1 MRAEIDEKLAF
12 TLSYF
17 TGPTNRKFRIVAHA
31 INRNTGYKKEVLFNL
46 FKNL

>member
-1 MRAEIDEKLAF
+1 MTVELSKKLKF

-17 TGPTNRKFRIVAHA
+17 TGPTNRKFRIVANA
-31 INRNTGYKKEVLFNL
+31 INQNTGYKKEVLFNL

>member
-1 MRAEIDEKLAF
+1 MNTEIEEKLAF

-17 TGPTNRKFRIVAHA
+17 TGPTNRKFRIVANA
-31 INRNTGYKKEVLFNL
+31 INQNTGYKKEVLFNL